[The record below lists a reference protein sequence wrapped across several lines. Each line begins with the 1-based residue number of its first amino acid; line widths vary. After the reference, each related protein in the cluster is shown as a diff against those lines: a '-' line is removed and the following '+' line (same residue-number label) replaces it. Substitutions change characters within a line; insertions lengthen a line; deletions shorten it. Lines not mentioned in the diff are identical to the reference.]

1 MFLFR
6 PAHMTTPADQ
16 TETAAYLRG
25 LAGADPIETHI
36 SLVFLGPDTVWKLK
50 KSVHL
55 SFLDFTTVEAR
66 RHFCE
71 RELAL
76 NAQAAP
82 GLYRDIVPIRRQ
94 PDGTLV
100 LGAPAPS
107 PNAVGGPPEPVLG
120 RASPTRG
127 LTTTEKDGPIVDWV
141 LRMAR
146 VPAAG
151 FLTAIVAENRLD
163 PSLLDAIADA
173 VAAYHQ
179 ALPPLPHARP
189 DMRWIAAGNVRSAL
203 DAGLPPDTVHAWG
216 KAMAKALDALSP
228 WLEQRAANG
237 FVRRA
242 HGDLHL
248 GNLCLWNGK
257 PALFDALEFDEDLA
271 TIDLGY
277 DLAFLLMDLEHRVG
291 RPAANRVLNRYVA
304 RTGDA
309 ALVKALPAFLS
320 MRAMVRAHVAAR
332 SGQAEAA
339 QSYLASA
346 TAYLRPARPVVVAV
360 GGLPGSG
367 KSTLARALA
376 PDLGPSPGAL
386 VVRSDE
392 IRKRLFGSAPEQ
404 RLPQAAYTPQIS
416 RQVFEILAAHVQEAA
431 AAGHAAV
438 ADARF
443 MSAKH
448 RALVTEAAGKTGVPF
463 IGLWL
468 QAPMKELERRV
479 AARTGDASD
488 ATVAVLRAAA
498 PHDPGPVDWTPI
510 DASDANAALA
520 RARNFL
526 PLSSE
531 PC

>member
-1 MFLFR
+1 
-6 PAHMTTPADQ
+6 MTSPTDQ
-16 TETAAYLRG
+16 AETVAYLRA
-25 LAGADPIETHI
+25 LAGTDPIETHI

-55 SFLDFTTVEAR
+55 AFLDFSSVEAR
-66 RHFCE
+66 RHFSE

-82 GLYRDIVPIRRQ
+82 GLYRDVVPIRRQ
-94 PDGTLV
+94 LDGTLA
-100 LGAPAPS
+100 LTAE
-107 PNAVGGPPEPVLG
+107 GPV
-120 RASPTRG
+120 
-127 LTTTEKDGPIVDWV
+127 VDWV

-146 VPAAG
+146 VPAAD
-151 FLTAIVAENRLD
+151 FLTTIVAESRLD
-163 PSLLDAIADA
+163 PPLLDAIADA

-179 ALPPLPHARP
+179 ALQPLPNARP
-189 DMRWIAAGNVRSAL
+189 DMRWIADGNVHSAL
-203 DAGLPPDTVHAWG
+203 DAGLPPDTVQAWG
-216 KAMAKALDALSP
+216 RAITRALDTLTP
-228 WLEQRAANG
+228 WLEQRAIDG

-248 GNLCLWNGK
+248 GNVCLWDGK
-257 PALFDALEFDEDLA
+257 PVLFDALEFDENLA

-277 DLAFLLMDLEHRVG
+277 DLAFLLMDLEHQVG
-291 RPAANRVLNRYVA
+291 RAAANRVLNRYVA

-309 ALVKALPAFLS
+309 ALVEALPAFLS

-332 SGQAEAA
+332 SGQPEAA

-346 TAYLRPARPVVVAV
+346 IAYLRPAKPIVVAV

-376 PDLGPSPGAL
+376 PELGSSPGAL

-404 RLPQAAYTPQIS
+404 RLPQAAYTPKIS
-416 RQVFEILAAHVQEAA
+416 RQVFEILAETVRQAA
-431 AAGHAAV
+431 AAGHAVV
-438 ADARF
+438 ADATF

-448 RALVTEAAGKTGVPF
+448 RTMVTEAARKTGVSF
-463 IGLWL
+463 AGFWL

-498 PHDPGPVDWTPI
+498 PHDPGPVDWNPI

-526 PLSSE
+526 PDPLE
-531 PC
+531 AC